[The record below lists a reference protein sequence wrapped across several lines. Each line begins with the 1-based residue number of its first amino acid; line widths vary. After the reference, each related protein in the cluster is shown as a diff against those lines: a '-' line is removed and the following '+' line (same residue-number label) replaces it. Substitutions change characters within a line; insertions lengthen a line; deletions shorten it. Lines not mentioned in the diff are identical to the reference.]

1 MTINTIDCRG
11 LQCPEPVLRAA
22 RAAKQLSESGGT
34 FEILADDE
42 AFPSDVQ
49 SWCRS
54 SGATLVTLEPR
65 GGAHRAVVRV
75 QARERA
81 VARDVLIHRLDLRGK
96 VCPEPVL
103 AIARHART
111 HEGPVEVLADDDAF
125 GPDVTAWCKSAGA
138 NLVELTREGAV
149 YRARIEVPRVVARG
163 LATPPPPPLS
173 ALSAPSW
180 LPPTPPTPPTRER
193 ASLDCRGM
201 QCPEPILALARHAR
215 AHAGEEVEIVADDA
229 AFASD
234 IAAWTRSAGAA
245 ELSRTQEGQALR
257 VRLRLAGS
265 PASGRAPSSA
275 VVDVPPRAASAVAP
289 NAGAGPLARFDLSR
303 QSPRQA
309 IAESE
314 RIAGLGSGMTVE
326 LTLPDEATAQATL
339 RFFAGAGHDVLQV
352 DMGTPSR
359 VTFRLAEGRSLAL
372 VPATA
377 PSPTEAAPSCTLLVL
392 HNDLEVL
399 LAALIVANGA
409 AAAGMNV
416 MIFFTFWGLNALRG
430 DEPNLAVERGKTNF
444 FQRVFKWLMPKGARK
459 QKLGQLNFGGA
470 GSAILGSIMRDQR
483 VAELPALMTSASEL
497 GVRFV
502 ACTMSMNVMGITKRD
517 LHPYPNLEL
526 AGVATFVDAAKSSKL
541 SLVF

>member
-1 MTINTIDCRG
+1 
-11 LQCPEPVLRAA
+11 
-22 RAAKQLSESGGT
+22 
-34 FEILADDE
+34 
-42 AFPSDVQ
+42 
-49 SWCRS
+49 
-54 SGATLVTLEPR
+54 
-65 GGAHRAVVRV
+65 
-75 QARERA
+75 
-81 VARDVLIHRLDLRGK
+81 
-96 VCPEPVL
+96 
-103 AIARHART
+103 
-111 HEGPVEVLADDDAF
+111 
-125 GPDVTAWCKSAGA
+125 
-138 NLVELTREGAV
+138 
-149 YRARIEVPRVVARG
+149 
-163 LATPPPPPLS
+163 
-173 ALSAPSW
+173 
-180 LPPTPPTPPTRER
+180 
-193 ASLDCRGM
+193 M

-289 NAGAGPLARFDLSR
+289 NAGAGPLARFDLSS